1 MTQTKNIAV
10 VILNYNGSHFL
21 KKYLPNIII
30 NSTQAS
36 IYVADN
42 GSTDDSINYL
52 NTINGIQIIK
62 INKNLGYTGGYNF
75 ALKQLN
81 ETYFVLLNSDIEVT
95 ENWLIEPINLLI
107 NNNEIAV
114 CQPKLLDLNNKSKFE
129 YAGAAGGFIDKYGYP
144 FCKGRLFETLE
155 EDNGQYNNA
164 EEIFWASGACL
175 FIKSEIF
182 KKIGGFDEKYFAHME
197 EIDLCWRIKNMGY
210 KIFYE
215 PKSIVYHLGGGTLNK
230 ANPKK
235 TFLNFRNNL
244 STVLKNHQSHFV
256 CLIIFY
262 RLCLD
267 GIAAFKFLTEGYPKL
282 VWQVLKAHFNFYAWL
297 PVLLKQRKYLKQQT
311 KTIKIKNTAAM
322 YNGNIVWQYFI
333 KKKKTY
339 KSLFN

>member
-1 MTQTKNIAV
+1 MTQIRNIAV

-21 KKYLPNIII
+21 KKYLPNIIV
-30 NSTQAS
+30 NSTQAT
-36 IYVADN
+36 IYVVDN

-52 NTINGIQIIK
+52 NTIDNIKIIK

-95 ENWLIEPINLLI
+95 PNWLIEPINLL
-107 NNNEIAV
+107 NNNEEIAV
-114 CQPKLLDLNNKSKFE
+114 CQPKLLDLNNKTKFE

-155 EDNGQYNNA
+155 EDKEQYNNT

-182 KKIGGFDEKYFAHME
+182 KKTGGFDEKYFAHME

-244 STVLKNHQSHFV
+244 STVLKNHHSPFIS
-256 CLIIFY
+256 LIIFY

-267 GIAAFKFLTEGYPKL
+267 GIAAIKFLIEGYPKL
-282 VWQVLKAHFNFYAWL
+282 VWQVLKAHFNFYIWL
-297 PVLLKQRKYLKQQT
+297 PVLLKQRKDLKRQT
-311 KTIKIKNTAAM
+311 KTINIKNTTAM
-322 YNGNIVWQYFI
+322 YNGNVVWQYFI
-333 KKKKTY
+333 KKKKTF
-339 KSLFN
+339 KQLF